1 MRSPWTATVLTIL
14 PDVFPGPLGASLIGT
29 ALDNGTWALHTIDIR
44 DFAEDKH
51 RSVDDTPA
59 GGGAGMVMRADIVGR
74 AVDAAI
80 ARSPDVP
87 VIYLSPRGT
96 PLNQQRVRDL
106 AQGCG
111 VTVLCGRFEGLD
123 ERVLEARG
131 IEEISIGDFVL
142 AGGEVAACALIEA
155 CVRLL
160 PGVLGDAASL
170 EQESFEDGLLEYP
183 QYTRPRVWEGLDI
196 PEVLLSGDHKRIA
209 EWRRAQAEKLT
220 KARRPDM
227 WARRKP

>member
-74 AVDAAI
+74 AVDAAM
-80 ARSPDVP
+80 ARSPDAP

-96 PLNQQRVRDL
+96 PLNQQRVRGL

-131 IEEISIGDFVL
+131 IDEISIGDFVL

-160 PGVLGDAASL
+160 PGVVGDAASL

-227 WARRKP
+227 WTRRKP

>member
-1 MRSPWTATVLTIL
+1 MKTCVATARRE
-14 PDVFPGPLGASLIGT
+14 S
-29 ALDNGTWALHTIDIR
+29 
-44 DFAEDKH
+44 KK
-51 RSVDDTPA
+51 
-59 GGGAGMVMRADIVGR
+59 
-74 AVDAAI
+74 
-80 ARSPDVP
+80 
-87 VIYLSPRGT
+87 
-96 PLNQQRVRDL
+96 L
-106 AQGCG
+106 AQGSG

-160 PGVLGDAASL
+160 PGVVGDAASL
-170 EQESFEDGLLEYP
+170 EQESFEGGLLEYP

-209 EWRRAQAEKLT
+209 EWRREQAEKLT